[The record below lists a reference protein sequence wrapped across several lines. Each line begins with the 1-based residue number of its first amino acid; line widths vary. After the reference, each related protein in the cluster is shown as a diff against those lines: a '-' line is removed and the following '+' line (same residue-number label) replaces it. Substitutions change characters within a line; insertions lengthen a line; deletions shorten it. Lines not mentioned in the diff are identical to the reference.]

1 MWCSL
6 SAAKGVSKSLE
17 FLNWE
22 FHFWSKFFKESITR
36 DSHLLGINATGL
48 TLSEDPMTMRRSTSF
63 LSYFMA
69 RWNCSGRFSPK
80 NTMSGFMMASGSS
93 GGQRG
98 QRGTTCTQHPVTAQ
112 LCLGKPTCPTAHQ
125 CPMALRQFQ
134 WYFLISVLCGCTSNY
149 TSYSCQ
155 QQVLREISYSRN
167 KEGETRQVYTTSQ
180 SPAVMLN
187 TNWSHLPFDR
197 NGFILV

>member
-1 MWCSL
+1 MWCSRNW
-6 SAAKGVSKSLE
+6 AKGVSKSLE

-22 FHFWSKFFKESITR
+22 FHFWSKFLKESITR

-98 QRGTTCTQHPVTAQ
+98 QRGTTCTQQPLLLPCRAPTALPWLTGTASGRDRDRSVLLPHVTVLWMYRQVHFLLLPAATAQ
-112 LCLGKPTCPTAHQ
+112 GNKAAAGIKRERAGRPIPQAKVQQLCST
-125 CPMALRQFQ
+125 
-134 WYFLISVLCGCTSNY
+134 
-149 TSYSCQ
+149 
-155 QQVLREISYSRN
+155 
-167 KEGETRQVYTTSQ
+167 
-180 SPAVMLN
+180 PAEH
-187 TNWSHLPFDR
+187 TSHLTGKDFS
-197 NGFILV
+197 